1 MATKTI
7 KVYSGSAGNWQPT
20 EVSSSTVGEL
30 RTELDIPNGSSCNV
44 NGTVVGND
52 HEVADDA
59 FVAFSSNDKTGGK
72 AKGIA

>member
-20 EVSSSTVGEL
+20 EVSSGTVGEL

-59 FVAFSSNDKTGGK
+59 FVAFSSNDKTGGR
-72 AKGIA
+72 AKSIA